1 MKKPLAVL
9 ILILTCTFFIPAS
22 FAEVT
27 CSRNNGYISVSA
39 NGQKEVDPNVAQ
51 ITFTIETTNKTV
63 PLASDENKIIV
74 NQVVSALKSCL
85 DFKSGDEIK
94 TSNFSVNPIYTYT
107 KDNKRNL
114 EGYTVVNS
122 INIKTKKI
130 SSVGN
135 LIDIAVKKGA
145 NRLDSLSFSLENER
159 NVCDDLYPQVV
170 KDAQNQASIIAKA
183 LNLNIIGLKSLN
195 AACGVEYSGRMPY
208 NAMFAKSMG
217 ESSSSFNTPI
227 EPGKIKVN
235 ATVNADFNVQ

>member
-9 ILILTCTFFIPAS
+9 ILILMCVFFVSTS
-22 FAEVT
+22 FSEVI
-27 CSRNNGYISVSA
+27 CSKNSGYISVSA
-39 NGQKEVDPNVAQ
+39 TGQKEIDPNVAQ
-51 ITFTIETTNKTV
+51 MTFTIETTNKTV

-74 NQVVSALKSCL
+74 NQVVNALKSCL

-122 INIKTKKI
+122 INIKTKKV
-130 SSVGN
+130 SSIGG
-135 LIDIAVKKGA
+135 LIDVAVKKGA
-145 NRLDSLSFSLENER
+145 NRLDSLSFNLENEK
-159 NVCDDLYPQVV
+159 NICDDLYPQVV
-170 KDAQNQASIIAKA
+170 KDAQNQASIIARA
-183 LNLNIIGLKSLN
+183 LNLNLTGLKSLN

-208 NAMFAKSMG
+208 NAMFAKSEG
-217 ESSSSFNTPI
+217 GSVSSFNTPV

-235 ATVNADFNVQ
+235 ATVNADFSVQ